1 MAERVDEKKAV
12 PYTIGMSPAS
22 RNLVPNPRVVQ
33 VTPEVIVDVRD
44 GSGDSLLLTQIKLP
58 PIPMADPEGRGRT
71 PGQRLDELLKGAE
84 AEALRQWEA
93 LIKQR

>member
-1 MAERVDEKKAV
+1 MAVETNEKQ
-12 PYTIGMSPAS
+12 PLPAFAPK
-22 RNLVPNPRVVQ
+22 LVNVRTVQ
-33 VTPEVIVDVRD
+33 VTPEVIEDVRD

-58 PIPMADPEGRGRT
+58 PIPQADPEGRGRT

-93 LIKQR
+93 LAKQRQGG